1 MSSRYWRTMAF
12 NVTVGIAIE
21 YAISFAIALYFYET
35 NQYFYALLILLVFWA
50 IQIGLWFKSQIV
62 ATLFYYLTGKKQLTT
77 QIESQLRLHKM
88 PFYDEFSAPD
98 ATEYLTRVMDD
109 KNSNREQI
117 KLAASTLGCI
127 QMLRE
132 SRPTAMWR
140 TMFIIEAA
148 LEDYRRQGSNEQHRY
163 TENTT
168 NEKRPRNHTT
178 SAMEPLSE
186 EDEKRQ
192 TELIG
197 LIQAKSRW
205 ASLLAWSA
213 SSTADEDDWKKYL
226 GARNDAFDL
235 FDQVTDEFYRD
246 TSAHFL
252 VEMLTIAQETDRAQ
266 ALVDSMTVDFI
277 KERAAADVKTGA
289 KDLYERLHMSRSS
302 G

>member
-1 MSSRYWRTMAF
+1 
-12 NVTVGIAIE
+12 
-21 YAISFAIALYFYET
+21 
-35 NQYFYALLILLVFWA
+35 
-50 IQIGLWFKSQIV
+50 
-62 ATLFYYLTGKKQLTT
+62 
-77 QIESQLRLHKM
+77 
-88 PFYDEFSAPD
+88 
-98 ATEYLTRVMDD
+98 
-109 KNSNREQI
+109 
-117 KLAASTLGCI
+117 
-127 QMLRE
+127 
-132 SRPTAMWR
+132 
-140 TMFIIEAA
+140 
-148 LEDYRRQGSNEQHRY
+148 
-163 TENTT
+163 
-168 NEKRPRNHTT
+168 
-178 SAMEPLSE
+178 MEPLSE